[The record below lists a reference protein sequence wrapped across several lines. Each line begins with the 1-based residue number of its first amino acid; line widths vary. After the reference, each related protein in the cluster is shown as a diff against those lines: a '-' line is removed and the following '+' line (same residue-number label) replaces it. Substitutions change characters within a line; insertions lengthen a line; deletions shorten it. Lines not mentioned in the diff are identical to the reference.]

1 VFSILALVAEFERW
15 RKTPG
20 AKAMP
25 KHERPEQEKLAEVE
39 RRIVETEIEITR
51 QTALIDRLAGEGQET
66 TEAYARLNLMKWDLR
81 GLHAHRRYLL
91 RRLQR

>member
-1 VFSILALVAEFERW
+1 
-15 RKTPG
+15 
-20 AKAMP
+20 MP
-25 KHERPEQEKLAEVE
+25 KHERPDQEKLAGVE
-39 RRIVETEIEITR
+39 RRIVESVIEITR

-91 RRLQR
+91 RRLQRCRAVGRAGPTPALARQPVR